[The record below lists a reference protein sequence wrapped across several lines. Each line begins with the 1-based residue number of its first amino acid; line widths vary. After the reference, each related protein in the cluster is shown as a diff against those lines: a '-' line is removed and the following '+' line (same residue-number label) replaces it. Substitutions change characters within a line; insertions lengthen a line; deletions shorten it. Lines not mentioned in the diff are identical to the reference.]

1 MYVLY
6 VTLVTLRSGL
16 AYPRFRLLTQ
26 VSVVA
31 AGSHPCDCHVGTTSN
46 RESYSSGSNAKPTFF
61 DGFHETSG
69 CLIVMLKRPGKR
81 QW

>member
-6 VTLVTLRSGL
+6 VTLVMLQSGL

-46 RESYSSGSNAKPTFF
+46 RESYSSAVTPTTFF
-61 DGFHETSG
+61 DGFHETSD